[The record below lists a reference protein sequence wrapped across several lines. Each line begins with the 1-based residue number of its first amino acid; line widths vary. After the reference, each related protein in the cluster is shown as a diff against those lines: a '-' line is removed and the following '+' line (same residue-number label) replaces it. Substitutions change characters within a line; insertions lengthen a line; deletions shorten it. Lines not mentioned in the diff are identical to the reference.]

1 LVKAK
6 KMRGMIL
13 ATILFMAMAAFSIP
27 QAGAADVLTEVPP
40 EDTSDVSVD
49 VPTNILT
56 DISGN
61 WAYAQISSLIEKGIA
76 AGYPDGT
83 FKPDNTVTRAEF
95 MVMVNKAYGYI
106 QTKDVSYSDVMPGDW
121 FYNDIAL
128 AAAAGYIA
136 GYDDGTMQPNSAIT
150 REQSAVILA
159 KVLKLD
165 TSTLKKLAFTDANS
179 IGAWSLNSVSAMVDG
194 GMISGYP
201 DGTFKPAAP
210 ITRAEAAALI
220 DKSLAGR
227 IAVAEVSLQKNTL
240 ILKVG
245 NSETIFVMIRPNEA
259 SDKEVAWSSDNPEV
273 ASVNSAGYITGNAVG
288 ECTVTVTSHDGG
300 KTDTCLVTVVP

>member
-1 LVKAK
+1 MVKVK
-6 KMRGMIL
+6 KLSVVIL
-13 ATILFMAMAAFSIP
+13 ATILFTVAVGFGVP
-27 QAGAADVLTEVPP
+27 QAWGAGGEEEV
-40 EDTSDVSVD
+40 DVSVD
-49 VPTNILT
+49 VPTPTLT
-56 DISGN
+56 DIVDN

-76 AGYPDGT
+76 SGYPDGT

-95 MVMVNKAYGYI
+95 IVMINKAHGYI
-106 QTKDVSYSDVMPGDW
+106 QTKDVSYSDVMPEDW

-136 GYDDGTMQPNSAIT
+136 GYDDGSMQPNSAIT
-150 REQSAVILA
+150 REQAAVILA

-165 TSTLKKLAFTDANS
+165 TSGYKNLAFTDASS
-179 IGAWSLNSVSAMVDG
+179 IGAWSRNSVSALFDEG
-194 GMISGYP
+194 LISGYP

-210 ITRAEAAALI
+210 ITRSEAAALI

-227 IAVAEVSLQKNTL
+227 IAVTEVSLQKNALT
-240 ILKVG
+240 LKVG
-245 NSETIFVMIRPNEA
+245 FSETIFVMIRPNDA
-259 SDKEVAWSSDNPEV
+259 ADKEVAWSSDNPEI
-273 ASVNSAGYITGNAVG
+273 ASVNNAGYITANAVG

>member
-1 LVKAK
+1 
-6 KMRGMIL
+6 
-13 ATILFMAMAAFSIP
+13 
-27 QAGAADVLTEVPP
+27 
-40 EDTSDVSVD
+40 
-49 VPTNILT
+49 
-56 DISGN
+56 
-61 WAYAQISSLIEKGIA
+61 
-76 AGYPDGT
+76 
-83 FKPDNTVTRAEF
+83 
-95 MVMVNKAYGYI
+95 
-106 QTKDVSYSDVMPGDW
+106 
-121 FYNDIAL
+121 
-128 AAAAGYIA
+128 
-136 GYDDGTMQPNSAIT
+136 MQPHSAIT